1 MYICFNCR
9 DISLVSSSTKCLLT
23 WNYKSFHQLKLPV
36 DHHRRRSGRC
46 FYNNPSLT
54 AYLPT
59 YIIIIHTRMLC
70 RCVSPNCSR
79 RVMEWSY
86 YPGIQL
92 DAADCVVGRWAK
104 LPEKVLTLAH
114 FAGCFW
120 ITSINWVVAWLLL
133 LLHSHNHSML
143 CFPHHYRLS
152 GSFRGGGDIIA
163 NCQRKPFLSAI
174 NEDTLVFICLQN

>member
-9 DISLVSSSTKCLLT
+9 DYSLVSTKCLLT

-36 DHHRRRSGRC
+36 DHTGGEVVVAFIIILLWLR
-46 FYNNPSLT
+46 
-54 AYLPT
+54 T
-59 YIIIIHTRMLC
+59 YIIILHTRLLC

-104 LPEKVLTLAH
+104 LPEKVFTLAH

-152 GSFRGGGDIIA
+152 GSFRGVVI
-163 NCQRKPFLSAI
+163 
-174 NEDTLVFICLQN
+174 